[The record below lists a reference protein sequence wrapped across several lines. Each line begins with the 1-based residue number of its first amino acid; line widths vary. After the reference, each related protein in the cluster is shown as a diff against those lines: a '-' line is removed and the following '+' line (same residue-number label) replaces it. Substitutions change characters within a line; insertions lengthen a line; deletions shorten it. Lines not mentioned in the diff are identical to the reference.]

1 MIEKYSKEKGS
12 KVLIFAD
19 NKTAIIYRD
28 SKDLIINAGPI
39 ILSGNLDD
47 KKNKV
52 IDGEQ
57 RGLL

>member
-1 MIEKYSKEKGS
+1 M
-12 KVLIFAD
+12 LIFAD